1 MCVVLCIVGCR
12 ERSTA
17 LRSHDARSSSA
28 EPAPASQ
35 GDADVDHY
43 DQFLNAT
50 ACEAEPARLPSQL
63 TLERELAVVFGG
75 KSLRSQFSRIKSDRV
90 SADLARSIL
99 DAKEKMEIAELGLG
113 AATDEIVF
121 SAGLCGQFEDS
132 VKTLVEV
139 FRRNG
144 DQSADPL
151 ALVIRCWWNT
161 TSSQLRLAR
170 LDAEVNKLKARRTEI
185 RSTST
190 DDPRVAASNTVED
203 KYARFQTALAEITL
217 AHDAYASSWRDL
229 AIVFDKAA
237 ARSGMKL
244 SDRKTLSVTFSRMPQ
259 IEQLSRQLE
268 QANSHLR
275 HLAESRQ
282 FGPWGMC
289 RNVAFRFTPS
299 TTDARHEGSVTA
311 LKEQWEKRALAIRIL
326 IDRALHVPGTEM

>member
-1 MCVVLCIVGCR
+1 MYAVLCIVGCR

-28 EPAPASQ
+28 ALASK

-43 DQFLNAT
+43 DQFLDAT
-50 ACEAEPARLPSQL
+50 ACEAEPGRLPIQL
-63 TLERELAVVFGG
+63 TLERELAVVFEG
-75 KSLRSQFSRIKSDRV
+75 KSLRSQFSRIRV

-99 DAKEKMEIAELGLG
+99 EAKEKVEITENALG

-144 DQSADPL
+144 DPSADPL

-190 DDPRVAASNTVED
+190 DDPRIAAINTVED
-203 KYARFQTALAEITL
+203 KYARFQTALAEIRP

-237 ARSGMKL
+237 AQSGMKL

-289 RNVAFRFTPS
+289 RNVAFSFAPS
-299 TTDARHEGSVTA
+299 TTEALDEGGITA
-311 LKEQWEKRALAIRIL
+311 LKEQWDKRALAIRSL
-326 IDRALHVPGTEM
+326 IDRALNLPGTGR